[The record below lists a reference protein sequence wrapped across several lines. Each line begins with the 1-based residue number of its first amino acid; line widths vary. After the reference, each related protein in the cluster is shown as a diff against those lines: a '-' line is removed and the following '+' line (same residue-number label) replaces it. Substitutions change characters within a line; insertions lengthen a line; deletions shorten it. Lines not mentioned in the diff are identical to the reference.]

1 MNAANRKRLAVLISG
16 GGTTLKNLLQI
27 QAAGGLAGEIAL
39 VISSTSKAGGL
50 KYAADANVPVVIASK
65 SKELS
70 EADYCDR
77 VFGPCREQGI
87 DWVVMGGFLK
97 YVQIPSDFAG
107 RVVNIHPSLIPSFC
121 GKGMYGMNVHQA
133 VLDYGCTV
141 SGCTVH
147 LVDDQFDHGPI
158 LAQRTV
164 PVLPTD
170 DAATLQKRVFRE
182 ECRLFPEV
190 LNSLVRGELVLEGR
204 RARRVRVGVGS

>member
-1 MNAANRKRLAVLISG
+1 MNASNRKRLAVLISG

-27 QAAGGLAGEIAL
+27 QAAGALAGEIAL

-70 EADYCDR
+70 EAAYCDM
-77 VFGPCREQGI
+77 VFGPCREHGI

-133 VLDYGCTV
+133 VIDYGCTL